1 MALGGFAPCPFPLGG
16 TAVDGFVAEQHARL
30 SADLKAAVSAAPF
43 ALIRFATDNTTP
55 LAYIAQHGV
64 GVSAAP
70 TLTVL
75 GVGDIEL
82 LWAASYQDEY
92 DNAWGSNITQ
102 AVATAH
108 QAFGYTTNCVAVV
121 TLVSSRQIRVRT
133 RNPVTGAGDAVVS
146 LAVW

>member
-16 TAVDGFVAEQHARL
+16 TAIEGLIAEQHARL

-43 ALIRFATDNTTP
+43 ALIRFATDTTTP

-75 GVGDIEL
+75 GVGDMRL
-82 LWAASYQDEY
+82 LWAVSYQDEY
-92 DNAWGSNITQ
+92 DNAWGANIAH

-121 TLVSSRQIRVRT
+121 ELESSRQIRVRT
-133 RNPVTGAGDAVVS
+133 RNPMTGAGDAVVS